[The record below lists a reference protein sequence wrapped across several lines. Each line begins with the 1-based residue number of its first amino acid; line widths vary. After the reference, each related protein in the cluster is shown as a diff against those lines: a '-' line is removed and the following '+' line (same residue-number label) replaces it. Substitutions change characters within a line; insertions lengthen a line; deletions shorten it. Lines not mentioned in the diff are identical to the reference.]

1 MRATGACIGAVIGLV
16 TITPAAGYVNI
27 GSAFIFGMVGSAVS
41 AGVMVLMEKW
51 GSRYIDD
58 TLDVFACH
66 GVGGTTGTILFSL
79 LSTKTVNDAG
89 VDGAY
94 YGKWSELGLTLLV
107 LVCVILYV
115 LAATW
120 AILWFTNKL
129 IRLRVSDLEL
139 LEGLDK
145 SKHGERAMAVAALM
159 KEMEEASV
167 YNGSAT
173 ARVRVNAVPSIMG
186 DSS

>member
-1 MRATGACIGAVIGLV
+1 
-16 TITPAAGYVNI
+16 
-27 GSAFIFGMVGSAVS
+27 MVGSAVS

-94 YGKWSELGLTLLV
+94 YGKWGELGVTLLV
-107 LVCVILYV
+107 LVCVIAYV

-159 KEMEEASV
+159 KEMEEASHD
-167 YNGSAT
+167 GSAT
-173 ARVRVNAVPSIMG
+173 AHVRATAPQCVTAVPSIMG

>member
-1 MRATGACIGAVIGLV
+1 MDLIASTQCKSFWHCDSNVQHAVLV
-16 TITPAAGYVNI
+16 VTANLWPDHAGYVNI
-27 GSAFIFGMVGSAVS
+27 GAAFIFGMVGSAVS

-94 YGKWSELGLTLLV
+94 YGKWSELGVTLLV
-107 LVCVILYV
+107 LVCVIAYV
-115 LAATW
+115 LAVTW

-129 IRLRVSDLEL
+129 IRLRVSGEL
-139 LEGLDK
+139 R
-145 SKHGERAMAVAALM
+145 S
-159 KEMEEASV
+159 
-167 YNGSAT
+167 
-173 ARVRVNAVPSIMG
+173 
-186 DSS
+186 